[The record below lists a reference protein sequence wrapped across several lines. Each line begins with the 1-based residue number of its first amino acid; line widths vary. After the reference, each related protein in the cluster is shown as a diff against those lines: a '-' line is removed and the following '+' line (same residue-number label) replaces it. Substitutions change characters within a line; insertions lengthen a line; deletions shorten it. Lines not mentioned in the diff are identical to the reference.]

1 MSQRH
6 TSCLD
11 NYWVYFPTKKGRFKS
26 KMAAGRT
33 NSVGDPLRI
42 QRMTDHDID
51 QGDQRT
57 DQVDQDTD
65 PVGQY
70 CGQYV

>member
-1 MSQRH
+1 MFKRY
-6 TSCLD
+6 TSCPD
-11 NYWVYFPTKKGRFKS
+11 NYWVYFPAKKGRFKS
-26 KMAAGRT
+26 MMAAERIG
-33 NSVGDPLRI
+33 PLRI
-42 QRMTDHDID
+42 QRRTDHDIE
-51 QGDQRT
+51 QGDQHN

>member
-1 MSQRH
+1 
-6 TSCLD
+6 
-11 NYWVYFPTKKGRFKS
+11 
-26 KMAAGRT
+26 MAAGRI

-42 QRMTDHDID
+42 PRMTHHDID

>member
-1 MSQRH
+1 MFRQ
-6 TSCLD
+6 LLGF
-11 NYWVYFPTKKGRFKS
+11 YFPAKKRKFKL
-26 KMAAGRT
+26 KMAAGRE

-42 QRMTDHDID
+42 QRMTDDDMD
-51 QGDQRT
+51 QEDQHT
-57 DQVDQDTD
+57 EQVDQDTD

>member
-1 MSQRH
+1 
-6 TSCLD
+6 
-11 NYWVYFPTKKGRFKS
+11 
-26 KMAAGRT
+26 MAAGRI

-42 QRMTDHDID
+42 QRMTDNDID

-65 PVGQY
+65 PVGQILWSI
-70 CGQYV
+70 CVNIVLLQFIKNIETITINHSFKVEIN